1 MASMWKYLRHL
12 NDRRTVEAEKALREN
27 YSILMLASTLD
38 MDMSPKYAAMS
49 VVLAIFHY
57 SILISTFVSLSS
69 AAILLSYDFEAASGA
84 GNLGLLIALAIGFL
98 LNFHSLRYEF
108 LDIHSMMGKG
118 IYEYSMEQLAI
129 DDIKVFQKKMN
140 FQRILLV
147 FLALYVCS
155 ISILVVMGPWLDNRF
170 GNGYPTAY
178 DKYGV
183 NRQIPVPLYLPFEN
197 AEGIGYLAAMGITA
211 LSGAV
216 TCLVIGATSL
226 VFSMVSQYIL
236 WEQKK
241 LSCSIKTLIYRAKYI
256 YSRSHHVDRKTLNSK
271 IYDNPEFQKTIHFCL
286 RENVEHHRAILDF
299 MKTFEH
305 FAREPLLSSFL
316 IVTVAIGLSMLKL
329 NEGVSRVGTSM
340 SFAAVAIG
348 ELMNMLNIAVYGEYF
363 ITLSEDINR
372 EIYFTPWYKFD
383 LRNRKM
389 IRQFLVGT
397 HKPMSLST
405 WFVRMDMEMF
415 SSVMHTAYSFFN
427 FIKLS
432 KTLENS

>member
-216 TCLVIGATSL
+216 TCLVIG
-226 VFSMVSQYIL
+226 
-236 WEQKK
+236 E
-241 LSCSIKTLIYRAKYI
+241 
-256 YSRSHHVDRKTLNSK
+256 
-271 IYDNPEFQKTIHFCL
+271 
-286 RENVEHHRAILDF
+286 
-299 MKTFEH
+299 
-305 FAREPLLSSFL
+305 
-316 IVTVAIGLSMLKL
+316 
-329 NEGVSRVGTSM
+329 
-340 SFAAVAIG
+340 
-348 ELMNMLNIAVYGEYF
+348 
-363 ITLSEDINR
+363 
-372 EIYFTPWYKFD
+372 
-383 LRNRKM
+383 
-389 IRQFLVGT
+389 
-397 HKPMSLST
+397 
-405 WFVRMDMEMF
+405 
-415 SSVMHTAYSFFN
+415 
-427 FIKLS
+427 
-432 KTLENS
+432 